1 MIVCVNVCECQFLWS
16 SLRTSVELKPGIAG
30 QNSERK
36 VWQLI
41 DKINLP
47 FRWELSAV
55 GFRENRKR
63 ARERGKVSSI
73 KRKKEQTL
81 PALSNYPDFVMM

>member
-16 SLRTSVELKPGIAG
+16 SLRASVELKPGIAG

-55 GFRENRKR
+55 EFRENRKR
-63 ARERGKVSSI
+63 ARESERERGKVSSI
-73 KRKKEQTL
+73 KRKKGT
-81 PALSNYPDFVMM
+81 NFTGTR